1 MREMARTYTPEELA
15 GIAEQSAQELG
26 LEVIR
31 WWQNESDPRELYIE
45 ATLKPKNI
53 VVLLVTIL
61 PG

>member
-1 MREMARTYTPEELA
+1 MARTYTSEELA

-45 ATLKPKNI
+45 ARLKPKNI
-53 VVLLVTIL
+53 VVLLVTVL